1 MSRQFDEYME
11 DKFEYQGELK
21 SLIEPTS
28 FPELVSALSVRDTL
42 QAIIDFALR
51 EEDTSGYEEL
61 KARQNDYIQEYLNSI
76 GDFDNRILISNIA
89 FLAKSNGIRLGELEK
104 MLGISAGYISRTAKE
119 NTGKRLSVDV
129 VWKIARF
136 FNVGIDDLVNRNLQ
150 IPSETSTLLC
160 RFVAKLLSQ
169 TITDEIEWG
178 CEGGYICDCSPL
190 LLSLPIFLMEDD
202 GSVVYH
208 PEHMNQ
214 NYKWELAG
222 DVYSCDTISEGQKLV
237 IIAFQSED
245 VKGCFYDFIFCTR
258 NEDGT
263 YSWKMAFH
271 TNDPFSPLDERA
283 ADLYTQI
290 SKKLDAVKIA
300 PDIRGIVQAY
310 LH

>member
-1 MSRQFDEYME
+1 M
-11 DKFEYQGELK
+11 
-21 SLIEPTS
+21 
-28 FPELVSALSVRDTL
+28 
-42 QAIIDFALR
+42 
-51 EEDTSGYEEL
+51 
-61 KARQNDYIQEYLNSI
+61 NSI

-150 IPSETSTLLC
+150 IPSETSILLC

-202 GSVVYH
+202 GTVVYH

-263 YSWKMAFH
+263 YSWKRAFH

-283 ADLYTQI
+283 ADLYAQI
-290 SKKLDAVKIA
+290 SKKLDAVRIA
-300 PDIRGIVQAY
+300 PDIRSIVQAY